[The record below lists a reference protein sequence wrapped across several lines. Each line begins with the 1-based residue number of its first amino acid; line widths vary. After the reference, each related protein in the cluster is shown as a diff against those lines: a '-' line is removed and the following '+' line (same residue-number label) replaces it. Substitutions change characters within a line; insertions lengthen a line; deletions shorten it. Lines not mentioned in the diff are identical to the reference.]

1 MVLVVWNGIIYAKL
15 RSESDTPIKCL
26 INGRF

>member
-15 RSESDTPIKCL
+15 RSESDAHIKCL